1 MFRKKMCRWRKV
13 WYNTDQ
19 MKLISEKGRFEMRTF
34 PVAAALTAGVVTMT
48 TIAGQTVFG
57 NSCIIAGSTDRACAS
72 ETWDESGTFAL
83 DTRIRMRRFGEPH
96 AVFDSRFSATRFG
109 DPLERFRSNEP
120 TGAIIIVR

>member
-1 MFRKKMCRWRKV
+1 
-13 WYNTDQ
+13 
-19 MKLISEKGRFEMRTF
+19 MRTSL
-34 PVAAALTAGVVTMT
+34 VAAALTTGVATMS
-48 TIAGQTVFG
+48 TIAGQSAFG

-83 DTRIRMRRFGEPH
+83 DTRIRMHRFGGPH

-120 TGAIIIVR
+120 TGVFIIVR